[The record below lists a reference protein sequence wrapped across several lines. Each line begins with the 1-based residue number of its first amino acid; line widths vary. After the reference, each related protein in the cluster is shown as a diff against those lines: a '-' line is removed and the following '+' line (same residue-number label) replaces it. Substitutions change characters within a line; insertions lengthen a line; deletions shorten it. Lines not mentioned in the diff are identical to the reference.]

1 MKKRIITI
9 LMAFVMTV
17 SFIPIL
23 GELAPEELGVVEAYA
38 YTNHSQ
44 SEAVAWISARK
55 AEHWAVDYDG
65 LNGAQCVDL
74 IEYYFDYLAGYHLTG
89 NGYDY
94 VGRGDLPSGWYYTSA
109 PSPGDIAVWAK
120 NKGIARE
127 WGHVALVESVGGG
140 SFNYVDVNGANHT
153 GGSGTLSNSNPSS
166 FIHPDFGGNPG
177 PAVDIQESVYSIHSA
192 INNNLVLDV
201 ADGKTT
207 NGTNI
212 QTQNYHGGPAQRFNI
227 VKENGYYLIR
237 PQCSNLLLDTAGNSD
252 QPGANV
258 AQWESTGAHG
268 QHWEFV
274 DAGDGY
280 YYIRNWRGTYLDVS
294 GGENSI
300 QVNIQTWSYNGS
312 NAQKWKL
319 VHETRS
325 VSEGYYS
332 IRSTKDNNLALDIA
346 NESQK
351 EGANLRLYNYN
362 GSRAQVFRVKKE
374 NNSYTIHPICSGLM
388 IDTAANSDVSGANLI
403 QWSDTSAQGQR
414 FKFVITGGGNYYIR
428 SNLGRFIDITDGV
441 FAQGTN
447 IQSCKFFGGTAQ
459 KWKLVKE
466 DISKFKPAMP
476 NVTIS
481 GSNGNATISWNSVD
495 TAYKNKYDVRIYDV
509 NKGLNNYIK
518 VAWGVNGTSYTTNL
532 PAGSYG
538 VTVAAVD
545 KIDSNIYSNAKMIRF
560 TIDENGKV
568 EQEKKPDNPIDPAN
582 PGESTN
588 QNAPSSANPVNPA
601 NGATEGASAAAVT
614 KYLTTRQ
621 DDSDAP
627 GSTYGKLTA
636 RVSKAGKT
644 SQKVNW
650 NAVPG
655 AVKYNLYANK
665 CGKTNKL
672 LFLGSVTGTSFTHKG
687 LKKGTYY
694 KYMVVAV
701 DKNERVAASSKVVHS
716 ATAGGKVGN
725 FKKVKTAAKKN
736 KVNLK
741 TGKKFKL
748 KAKGVKGKGKVRK
761 HRAICYESSNPAVA
775 TVSKKGIIKGVAPGK
790 CIVYAYAQNGVFT
803 KVIVTIK

>member
-1 MKKRIITI
+1 
-9 LMAFVMTV
+9 MTV
-17 SFIPIL
+17 VMMASFLPIIR
-23 GELAPEELGVVEAYA
+23 GNAGVYA
-38 YTNHSQ
+38 
-44 SEAVAWISARK
+44 E
-55 AEHWAVDYDG
+55 
-65 LNGAQCVDL
+65 
-74 IEYYFDYLAGYHLTG
+74 
-89 NGYDY
+89 NGYPYSVAAGVY
-94 VGRGDLPSGWYYTSA
+94 VTDQWGFYQCECTSYCAYKLNTVNGIYFHNTNSHGSKWGNANHWDDFARSKNIVVNNTPAIGSIAYWDSGDS
-109 PSPGDIAVWAK
+109 
-120 NKGIARE
+120 
-127 WGHVALVESVGGG
+127 GHVAWVSA
-140 SFNYVDVNGANHT
+140 VNGGNITIEEYNYGWVLINGEYH
-153 GGSGTLSNSNPSS
+153 GTHKYNTRTIASSNPSG
-166 FIHPDFGGNPG
+166 FIHIKDLGAQG
-177 PAVDIQESVYSIHSA
+177 PSGSVVDIQESVYSIHSA

-362 GSRAQVFRVKKE
+362 GSRAQVFRIKKE
-374 NNSYTIHPICSGLM
+374 NNNYTIHPLCSGLM

-495 TAYKNKYDVRIYDV
+495 TAYKNKYDVRIYDI

-545 KIDSNIYSNAKMIRF
+545 KIDSNLYSNAKMIRF

-601 NGATEGASAAAVT
+601 NGASEGASAAAVT

-644 SQKVNW
+644 SQKVIW

-665 CGKTNKL
+665 CGKNNKL
-672 LFLGSVTGTSFTHKG
+672 LFLGSVTGTSFNHKG

-694 KYMVVAV
+694 KYMIVAV

-725 FKKVKTAAKKN
+725 FKKVRTAAKKN

-748 KAKGVKGKGKVRK
+748 KAKGVKGKGKVKK
-761 HRAICYESSNPAVA
+761 HRVICYESSNPAVA
-775 TVSKKGIIKGVAPGK
+775 TVSKKGVIKGVAPGK
-790 CIVYAYAQNGVFT
+790 CIVYAYAQNGVFA
-803 KVIVTIK
+803 KVKVTVK